1 MIARHFTAQPNGSPR
16 GFTLLEVLIA
26 MLVLSFGLLGLAA
39 LQAYSVKANQSANFR
54 SQATALANMM
64 LDNIRANRANLGQYY
79 ADEYD
84 EVLCDADAPD
94 PDTTPPAEF
103 DLSTWRIKVNCQLP
117 MGRAAVAPISANE
130 VAVCI
135 RWSDAR
141 WETDSGTSEGRCT
154 EDADTFGAGL
164 TADGPGAG
172 MDGQTSVFVVSSRM

>member
-1 MIARHFTAQPNGSPR
+1 MIVRKSSCAGRRVSP

-84 EVLCDADAPD
+84 EVACDAEPPD
-94 PDTTPPAEF
+94 PDTTAPAEF

-117 MGRAAVAPISANE
+117 LGRAAVAPISANE

-141 WETDSGTSEGRCT
+141 WESTSGTSEGRCT

>member
-1 MIARHFTAQPNGSPR
+1 MGFNSGAR

-64 LDNIRANRANLGQYY
+64 LDNIRANRVNLGDYY
-79 ADEYD
+79 ANDY
-84 EVLCDADAPD
+84 ADDVVCGDTPD
-94 PDTTPPAEF
+94 GSSMGARDV
-103 DLSTWRIKVNCQLP
+103 STWRIQVNCQLP
-117 MGRAAVAPISANE
+117 QGRAAIAPISSNE
-130 VAVCI
+130 VAVCL

-141 WETDSGTSEGRCT
+141 WESTDGTSEGQCT

-172 MDGQTSVFVVSSRM
+172 ADGQTTVFVVSSRM